1 MLTDVRAFVAKDT
14 LVPTLHLSRVA
25 GAEET
30 NCAAEPRQTKSLT
43 SPAQIAFTFTMF
55 SQKKPYSAVTVTIER
70 LTSETF
76 EEDDLSG
83 IPDLVEVIKLQASGP
98 AEAARALRKK
108 LKYGS
113 VHRQI
118 RALVLLD
125 GLIQN
130 AGPRFQRTFIDEPL
144 LERLRVCG
152 TSDLSDPDVR
162 KKCSELFRSWA
173 AEYQNTPGL
182 ERVAR
187 LYKELPRRKQVVTQD
202 KSRVLR
208 ETEQDPFRDS
218 EDEAEQNKPSPPV
231 QASSQASS
239 SRPPVSYPQPTQT
252 IQSYSHTRS
261 ASGGG
266 SFFSSSSKDKKK
278 KDKNKKS
285 KPFKLEAEKES
296 MKATIAESS
305 IAATNLNNAL
315 QSINRERER
324 ISENAVA
331 VSRFEICKK
340 LRRKILRYIHYVE
353 DEQWLGGLL
362 HANDELVVALMTF
375 EQLDRSIDADS
386 DSEDELAEQAHL
398 YRMATEK
405 HKQSLSPTEP
415 ASPSSPV
422 ADMAGLSLN
431 SNNSHRRSAPPRPSH
446 PAKLP
451 TPPPRPLSPPSRQAE
466 SDDESEEDENDPFA
480 DRNAVETPMVERG
493 EPRW

>member
-1 MLTDVRAFVAKDT
+1 
-14 LVPTLHLSRVA
+14 
-25 GAEET
+25 
-30 NCAAEPRQTKSLT
+30 
-43 SPAQIAFTFTMF
+43 MF
-55 SQKKPYSAVTVTIER
+55 SQKKPYSAVTVTVER
-70 LTSETF
+70 LTSEQY

-152 TSDLSDPDVR
+152 TSNLSDPDVK
-162 KKCSELFRSWA
+162 KKCSELFRGWA
-173 AEYQNTPGL
+173 AEYKNTPGL
-182 ERVAR
+182 ERISM

-202 KSRVLR
+202 KSKVLR

-218 EDEAEQNKPSPPV
+218 DDEAERPRASPPP
-231 QASSQASS
+231 QASS
-239 SRPPVSYPQPTQT
+239 SRQPVTYPQP
-252 IQSYSHTRS
+252 SHTVQS
-261 ASGGG
+261 FSHTKSPSGSG
-266 SFFSSSSKDKKK
+266 SFFSSSKDKKK
-278 KDKNKKS
+278 KDKDKSKRKS
-285 KPFKLEAEKES
+285 KPFNLEAEKDT
-296 MKATIAESS
+296 MKVVIAESS
-305 IAATNLNNAL
+305 IAATNLANAL

-324 ISENAVA
+324 ISENATA
-331 VSRFEICKK
+331 VERFEICKK
-340 LRRKILRYIHYVE
+340 LRRRVLRYIHHVE

-362 HANDELVVALMTF
+362 HANDELVMALMTY

-405 HKQSLSPTEP
+405 GKQAMSPT
-415 ASPSSPV
+415 SPSSPV
-422 ADMAGLSLN
+422 ADMANLN
-431 SNNSHRRSAPPRPSH
+431 LRASPPPRAMPPPRPSEMSKPRMAQP
-446 PAKLP
+446 PAP
-451 TPPPRPLSPPSRQAE
+451 QAAHNDDLD
-466 SDDESEEDENDPFA
+466 SDEDENDPFA
-480 DRNAVETPMVERG
+480 DSHAMVTPRVERG
-493 EPRW
+493 EPKW

>member
-1 MLTDVRAFVAKDT
+1 
-14 LVPTLHLSRVA
+14 
-25 GAEET
+25 
-30 NCAAEPRQTKSLT
+30 
-43 SPAQIAFTFTMF
+43 MF
-55 SQKKPYSAVTVTIER
+55 SQKKPYSAVTVTVER
-70 LTSETF
+70 LTSEQY

-152 TSDLSDPDVR
+152 TSDLSDPDVK

-173 AEYQNTPGL
+173 AEYKNTPGL
-182 ERVAR
+182 ERIAM
-187 LYKELPRRKQVVTQD
+187 LYRELPRRKQVVTQAQS
-202 KSRVLR
+202 KVLR

-218 EDEAEQNKPSPPV
+218 EDEAEQPQSPR
-231 QASSQASS
+231 SQASS
-239 SRPPVSYPQPTQT
+239 SRQPPPFPQPTQT
-252 IQSYSHTRS
+252 VQSFSHVKS
-261 ASGGG
+261 QSGSGSS

-278 KDKNKKS
+278 KDKDKGKRKH
-285 KPFKLEAEKES
+285 KPFNLEAEKDA
-296 MKATIAESS
+296 MKVAVAESS
-305 IAATNLNNAL
+305 IAATNLMNSL

-324 ISENAVA
+324 ISDNPIAVE
-331 VSRFEICKK
+331 RFEICKK
-340 LRRKILRYIHYVE
+340 LRRRILRYIHHVE

-362 HANDELVVALMTF
+362 HANDELVVALMTY

-405 HKQSLSPTEP
+405 HKQAMSPT
-415 ASPSSPV
+415 SPSSPV
-422 ADMAGLSLN
+422 SDMAHLSIN
-431 SNNSHRRSAPPRPSH
+431 PSPPPRPVPPPRPS
-446 PAKLP
+446 AASKP
-451 TPPPRPLSPPSRQAE
+451 TISTRPPPPPE
-466 SDDESEEDENDPFA
+466 SDEEDDYADEDENDPFA
-480 DRNAVETPMVERG
+480 DRNALVTPRVEKG
-493 EPRW
+493 EPNW

>member
-1 MLTDVRAFVAKDT
+1 
-14 LVPTLHLSRVA
+14 
-25 GAEET
+25 
-30 NCAAEPRQTKSLT
+30 
-43 SPAQIAFTFTMF
+43 MF

-76 EEDDLSG
+76 DEDDLSG

-182 ERVAR
+182 ERVAM

-202 KSRVLR
+202 KSKVLR

-218 EDEAEQNKPSPPV
+218 EDEAEQHKSSPPP
-231 QASSQASS
+231 QTSQATS

-261 ASGGG
+261 SSGSG
-266 SFFSSSSKDKKK
+266 SFFSGSSKDKKK
-278 KDKNKKS
+278 KDKGKKQS

-296 MKATIAESS
+296 MKAAIAESS

-315 QSINRERER
+315 QSINREKER

-331 VSRFEICKK
+331 VGRFEICKK

-405 HKQSLSPTEP
+405 HKQSMSPTDP

-431 SNNSHRRSAPPRPSH
+431 PSIPSRRSAPPRPSPPSKP
-446 PAKLP
+446 PA
-451 TPPPRPLSPPSRQAE
+451 PPRPLSPPPHHGE
-466 SDDESEEDENDPFA
+466 IEDDSAEEDEDDPFA
-480 DRNAVETPMVERG
+480 DRNAVDTPMVEGG

>member
-1 MLTDVRAFVAKDT
+1 
-14 LVPTLHLSRVA
+14 
-25 GAEET
+25 
-30 NCAAEPRQTKSLT
+30 
-43 SPAQIAFTFTMF
+43 MF

-108 LKYGS
+108 LKYGN

-118 RALVLLD
+118 RALILLD

-162 KKCSELFRSWA
+162 TKCSELFRAWA
-173 AEYQNTPGL
+173 AEYKKTPGL
-182 ERVAR
+182 ERVAM
-187 LYKELPRRKQVVTQD
+187 LYNELPRRKQVVTQD
-202 KSRVLR
+202 KSKVLR

-218 EDEAEQNKPSPPV
+218 EDEAEQRQQSPPP
-231 QASSQASS
+231 QASS
-239 SRPPVSYPQPTQT
+239 SRMPVVTSPQPLPA
-252 IQSYSHTRS
+252 ISSNSHTRS
-261 ASGGG
+261 SSGGG
-266 SFFSSSSKDKKK
+266 SLFSSSSKDKKK
-278 KDKNKKS
+278 KDKSKKKS
-285 KPFKLEAEKES
+285 RPFKLEAEMES
-296 MKATIAESS
+296 MKVAIAESS
-305 IAATNLNNAL
+305 IAATNLMNAL

-331 VSRFEICKK
+331 VARFDICKK
-340 LRRKILRYIHYVE
+340 LRRKILRYIHFVE

-362 HANDELVVALMTF
+362 HANDELVLALMTF

-398 YRMATEK
+398 YRMAAER
-405 HKQSLSPTEP
+405 HKQSMSPTDP
-415 ASPSSPV
+415 PSPQSPV
-422 ADMAGLSLN
+422 ANMAGLSLN
-431 SNNSHRRSAPPRPSH
+431 ANSSPRRSAPPRPSGQSK
-446 PAKLP
+446 PP
-451 TPPPRPLSPPSRQAE
+451 PPPRPMSPPARRYTT
-466 SDDESEEDENDPFA
+466 DDESTEEEDENDPFA
-480 DRNAVETPMVERG
+480 DRNAVETL
-493 EPRW
+493 